1 MAASDQNPRRE
12 APLSRGARSLSGP
25 ELTDRLDEEI
35 ARAERHSTG
44 LSCLLVVVENLEAM
58 AREHGV
64 ELREQMLTYMTSAL
78 SPALRRFDRIGRPGE
93 GELLILLPGAGAPQ
107 AEVVA
112 RRVLERLRAVKL
124 ESGGER
130 RPLSVSVGLAA
141 WDEPTSAEDLFVRA
155 RKAVMRGNGNGG
167 SGDLPD
173 HEYLPRSQARS

>member
-12 APLSRGARSLSGP
+12 GSSSRGARSLSGP

-44 LSCLLVVVENLEAM
+44 VSCLLVVVENLEAM

-64 ELREQMLTYMTSAL
+64 ELREQMMMYIISAL
-78 SPALRRFDRIGRPGE
+78 SPALRRFDRIGRPEE
-93 GELLILLPGAGAPQ
+93 GELVILLPGAGAPQ

-141 WDEPTSAEDLFVRA
+141 WDQPGSAEDLFGRA
-155 RKAVMRGNGNGG
+155 RRALTRGNGTGTNG
-167 SGDLPD
+167 DMP
-173 HEYLPRSQARS
+173 HREYLDHSAASR

>member
-12 APLSRGARSLSGP
+12 APSSRGAGSLSGP

-44 LSCLLVVVENLEAM
+44 LSCLLVVVEHLDAM

-93 GELLILLPGAGAPQ
+93 GELLILLPGAGAQQ

-141 WDEPTSAEDLFVRA
+141 WDEPTSAEDLFLRA
-155 RKAVMRGNGNGG
+155 RKAVVRGSGNGG

-173 HEYLPRSQARS
+173 REYLPRLQARS

>member
-1 MAASDQNPRRE
+1 MAASDQNPRWD
-12 APLSRGARSLSGP
+12 ASSSRGARSLSGP

-44 LSCLLVVVENLEAM
+44 LSCLLLVVENLEAM
-58 AREHGV
+58 AHEHGV
-64 ELREQMLTYMTSAL
+64 ELREQMLTYITSAL

-141 WDEPTSAEDLFVRA
+141 WDEPTSADDLFVRA
-155 RKAVMRGNGNGG
+155 RRAVIRSNGNGG
-167 SGDLPD
+167 GTDAPE
-173 HEYLPRSQARS
+173 HEYLPRLPARS